1 MNEIEKLDTGQDGP
15 ELDASPEKPSRN
27 PNLMYIIAAA
37 VLLVVIVVASI
48 LLITQG
54 IPALM
59 GDDEPTAGAE
69 IEPTA
74 TQVATFT
81 PGPTKEPTNTTV
93 PPPSPTPPPL
103 VMSDTDSPIF
113 DFESAGARPGL
124 EWTGF
129 FGTVLDASDNPV
141 VGAPVIVWYRD
152 GQPASEPTETDQDGY
167 YEIVLANAPLAG
179 MWTIQVLTEDGYAA
193 SKLFTFQTDENT
205 DTGIQ
210 QIQVLWRKIP

>member
-1 MNEIEKLDTGQDGP
+1 MNEIEELDTAQEEPAPDTAPKG
-15 ELDASPEKPSRN
+15 PSRN

-54 IPALM
+54 IPALL
-59 GDDEPTAGAE
+59 GDKEPTSAAE

-81 PGPTKEPTNTTV
+81 PGPTKEATQTPL

-103 VMSDTDSPIF
+103 VMSDTDTPIF
-113 DFESAGARPGL
+113 DYDSAGARPGK

-129 FGTVLDASDNPV
+129 FGNVLDTAGNPV
-141 VGAPVIVWYRD
+141 AGVPVIIWYRD
-152 GQPASEPTETDQDGY
+152 GQPASDPIQTDQDGY
-167 YEIVLANAPLAG
+167 YQIVLADAPLAG
-179 MWTIQVLTEDGYAA
+179 MWTIQLLTEDGYPA
-193 SKLFTFQTDENT
+193 SKLFTFQTDE
-205 DTGIQ
+205 DTEVGIQ
-210 QIQVLWRKIP
+210 QIQVMWREIP